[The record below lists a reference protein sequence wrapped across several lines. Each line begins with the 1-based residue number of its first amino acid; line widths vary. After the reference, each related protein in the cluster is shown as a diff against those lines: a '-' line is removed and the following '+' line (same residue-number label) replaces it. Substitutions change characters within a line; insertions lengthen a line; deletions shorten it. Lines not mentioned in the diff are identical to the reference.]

1 MLVVIRGAGD
11 IATGIA
17 LRLWRAGMQV
27 VMTDIPA
34 PTAIRRTV
42 CFSQAVVH
50 GEAEVEGVQ
59 AVSAGSHSVKGLFRT
74 VSQYRPITVE
84 MTEDVAEITV
94 NILVKYGCKIP
105 PLAERVQENVKNA
118 VQNMTQIT
126 VSRVNVVVAGLAPEQ
141 PEPEPAQEA

>member
-1 MLVVIRGAGD
+1 MDINSSNVVGGSLQISTGV
-11 IATGIA
+11 IAKIA
-17 LRLWRAGMQV
+17 KLATL
-27 VMTDIPA
+27 
-34 PTAIRRTV
+34 
-42 CFSQAVVH
+42 
-50 GEAEVEGVQ
+50 EVEGVQ

-74 VSQYRPITVE
+74 VSQYRPIVVE

-141 PEPEPAQEA
+141 PEAVPEPVQEQ

>member
-1 MLVVIRGAGD
+1 MDINNSNVVGGSLQISTGV
-11 IATGIA
+11 IAKIA
-17 LRLWRAGMQV
+17 KLATL
-27 VMTDIPA
+27 
-34 PTAIRRTV
+34 
-42 CFSQAVVH
+42 
-50 GEAEVEGVQ
+50 EVEGVQ

-126 VSRVNVVVAGLAPEQ
+126 VTRVNVVVAGLAPEQ

>member
-1 MLVVIRGAGD
+1 MDINNSNAVGGSLQISTGVIAK
-11 IATGIA
+11 IAKLAT
-17 LRLWRAGMQV
+17 L
-27 VMTDIPA
+27 
-34 PTAIRRTV
+34 
-42 CFSQAVVH
+42 
-50 GEAEVEGVQ
+50 EVDGVQ
-59 AVSAGSHSVKGLFRT
+59 AVSAGSRSVKGLFRT

-126 VSRVNVVVAGLAPEQ
+126 VSRVNVVIAGLASEHPV
-141 PEPEPAQEA
+141 PAEKEDNG